1 MVLIADGNSEVGA
14 HANLCY
20 LICSRH
26 LIRSRAV
33 TNLIFLLLQK
43 RPISFMREQCS
54 ELPSNTKTMCELG
67 VHLRKWKENGSNMD
81 FAAIS
86 TFL

>member
-1 MVLIADGNSEVGA
+1 M
-14 HANLCY
+14 HA
-20 LICSRH
+20 
-26 LIRSRAV
+26 
-33 TNLIFLLLQK
+33 
-43 RPISFMREQCS
+43 QCS
-54 ELPSNTKTMCELG
+54 ELTSNLKTMCELG